1 MPPNSL
7 LCFCWTSLQAGCA
20 EEQKPL
26 VVTNNQLGDRQV
38 SSDERKDNL
47 MKSSWRLVVLSTL
60 VLTCKG
66 ARADDHIEDEEEE
79 GDVQEDL
86 SEFTKDGQAMFKTLF
101 KLRDCAGPAVENDQV
116 TMIM

>member
-1 MPPNSL
+1 
-7 LCFCWTSLQAGCA
+7 
-20 EEQKPL
+20 
-26 VVTNNQLGDRQV
+26 
-38 SSDERKDNL
+38 

-66 ARADDHIEDEEEE
+66 ARADDNIEDEEEE

-86 SEFTKDGQAMFKTLF
+86 SEFTKDGQAMFNTLF